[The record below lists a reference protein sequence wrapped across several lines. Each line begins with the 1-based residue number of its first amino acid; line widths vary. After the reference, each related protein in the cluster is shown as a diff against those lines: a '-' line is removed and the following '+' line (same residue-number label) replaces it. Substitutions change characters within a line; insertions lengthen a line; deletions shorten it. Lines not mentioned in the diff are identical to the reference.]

1 MGVVNSASL
10 TALRAGFS
18 RLFQAGVAQAK
29 MQWNKVAMR
38 MPSRSKKSVYGWLG
52 QFPAMAA
59 WTAGSPRP
67 TGSVAEDAYELAN
80 DLFAN
85 DVTINR
91 ADIEDDELGMYE
103 PLMRLC
109 GASSEAHV
117 DEGTF
122 KLLKNG
128 RVGLC
133 YDGKA
138 FFATDHPRYANV
150 DKTGANTPTSNIIN
164 AAVTS
169 ETEWYVLCD
178 LMGLCPLI
186 YQERTKPEFQSVVD
200 PSNSEVYDKDQ
211 FRYGARARRAF
222 GYGHWQQA
230 VSCRDKLTPDNLS
243 LAISTVMEMK
253 WHGGRPMGLV
263 PTHLVVPPKLRARA
277 LAVAQAGVV
286 MDTLTVRNEADND
299 NVGAAGAAVTNI
311 NQGVLEVVI
320 SPWLA

>member
-1 MGVVNSASL
+1 MGIVNSATL
-10 TALRAGFS
+10 TALRASFS
-18 RLFQAGVAQAK
+18 RLFQRGVTQAK
-29 MQWNKVAMR
+29 TQWSKVAMR
-38 MPSRSKKSVYGWLG
+38 MPSNSRKSVYGWLG
-52 QFPAMAA
+52 QFPAMAK
-59 WTAGSPRP
+59 WTAGSARP
-67 TGSVAEDAYELAN
+67 TGSMAEDAYELLN

-91 ADIEDDELGMYE
+91 TDIEDDELGTYE

-117 DEGTF
+117 DESVF
-122 KLLKNG
+122 ALLKNG
-128 RVGLC
+128 RTQDC
-133 YDGKA
+133 YDGKK
-138 FFATDHPRYANV
+138 FFAADHPRYANV

-164 AAVTS
+164 ATVTN

-178 LMGLCPLI
+178 HMGLMPLI
-186 YQERTKPEFQSVVD
+186 YQERTRPEFQSVVNPND
-200 PSNSEVYDKDQ
+200 SEVYDKDQ
-211 FRYGARARRAF
+211 LRYGARARRAF

-243 LAISTVMEMK
+243 LAIAAIMNMK

-263 PTHLVVPPKLRARA
+263 ATHLVVPPTLRARA
-277 LAVAQAGVV
+277 LAVAQAAVV
-286 MDTLTVRNEADND
+286 FDSLTIRNAADD
-299 NVGAAGAAVTNI
+299 ENVGGAAAAVTNI